1 MCNEHLPAMPERD
14 VPGAPLAAPG
24 NALNRRLFLGGTA
37 AAAVGGLGLLGAGPA
52 AAATSQNG
60 WPASTSLPLSSLTVG
75 AVTFPQ
81 GLRSG
86 APRTILGYV
95 ARRFNN
101 EVEVL
106 RKGECWGYNFRKI
119 SGSTS
124 YSNHASGTAID
135 VNAPEHFL
143 GASGTFSAAQVRAIR
158 SILEA
163 CDGVVRWGGDYNSR
177 KDEMHFELV
186 KGPADPAV
194 AALARK
200 LGGGSATPPPPP
212 AAPVWR
218 VVRRG
223 QQGYFVT
230 ALQRLLRQHG
240 RPLTVDGIFGS
251 GTGAQVVA
259 FQRSRGLAADG
270 IVGAKTW
277 TALQV
282 TRKEG
287 STGHAVFGLQRCAS
301 AKGFSTAQDGVFG
314 PKTAAAVVDFQRSR
328 GLAADGVVGP
338 RTWSAFVA

>member
-1 MCNEHLPAMPERD
+1 MCNEHY
-14 VPGAPLAAPG
+14 GARTAAAAPG
-24 NALNRRLFLGGTA
+24 NPLNRRLFLGGA
-37 AAAVGGLGLLGAGPA
+37 VAAAVGGLSLLGAGPA

-60 WPASTSLPLSSLTVG
+60 WPASTSLPLSTLSVG

-81 GLRSG
+81 GVRSG
-86 APRTILGYV
+86 APHTILGYV
-95 ARRFNN
+95 ARRFNS
-101 EVEVL
+101 EVETL

-143 GASGTFSAAQVRAIR
+143 GASGTFSAAQVHAIR
-158 SILEA
+158 SILSA
-163 CDGVVRWGGDYNSR
+163 CDGVVRWGGDYSNR

-186 KGPADPAV
+186 KGPGDPAV
-194 AALARK
+194 AALVRK
-200 LGGGSATPPPPP
+200 LGGGSSTPPPAT
-212 AAPVWR
+212 AAPTWR
-218 VVRRG
+218 VVCRG

-251 GTGAQVVA
+251 GTEAQVVA
-259 FQRSRGLAADG
+259 FQKSRGLAADG
-270 IVGAKTW
+270 VVGAKTW
-277 TALQV
+277 TALQL

-287 STGHAVFGLQRCAS
+287 SNGHAVFGLQHCAS
-301 AKGFSTAQDGVFG
+301 TKGFSTAQDGVFG
-314 PKTAAAVVDFQRSR
+314 PKTAAAVVAFQRSR

-338 RTWSAFVA
+338 RTWAALVA

>member
-1 MCNEHLPAMPERD
+1 M
-14 VPGAPLAAPG
+14 
-24 NALNRRLFLGGTA
+24 NRRLFLGGAA
-37 AAAVGGLGLLGAGPA
+37 AAAVGGFALLTAGPA

-60 WPASTSLPLSSLTVG
+60 WPASTTLPLSTLTVG

-81 GLRSG
+81 GVRSG
-86 APRTILGYV
+86 APHTILGYV

-101 EVEVL
+101 EVETL
-106 RKGECWGYNFRKI
+106 RKGECWGYNFRTI
-119 SGSTS
+119 SGSSS

-158 SILEA
+158 SILAA
-163 CDGVVRWGGDYNSR
+163 CDGVVRWGGDYSTR
-177 KDEMHFELV
+177 KDEMHFELNR
-186 KGPADPAV
+186 GPSDPAV

-200 LGGGSATPPPPP
+200 LGGSSSTPAP
-212 AAPVWR
+212 APTSPTWR

-223 QQGYFVT
+223 QQGYYVV

-240 RPLTVDGIFGS
+240 RTLTVDGVFGS
-251 GTGAQVVA
+251 GTEAQVIG
-259 FQRSRGLAADG
+259 FQRSRGLVADG

-282 TRKEG
+282 TRQEG
-287 STGHAVFGLQRCAS
+287 SRGHAVFGIQHCVS
-301 AKGFSTAQDGVFG
+301 VKGFRTTQDGIFG
-314 PKTAAAVVDFQRSR
+314 PGTKSVVIAFQRSK

-338 RTWSAFVA
+338 RTWAALVA